1 VVRLAASFDLS
12 WQERYQD
19 GRALARYPYDVVVHF
34 VYRYGPEKPRDQT
47 VVLEVGCGAGNN
59 VWFAAREGFRVAG
72 IDQSD
77 AAIAYAR
84 NRFEEDGLA
93 ADLRVGDFTQLPF
106 SSESVDLAIDR
117 AAITCLGLNHAKQ
130 AAAEIQRVLRPGGRF
145 LLNPY
150 STRADSL
157 ASGRPGPDGL
167 TLNIRSGALA
177 GMEQILPYDRE
188 TIDAVLGDGWR
199 LLSVQHVTFAE
210 ECDQHFPVHAE
221 WRVVAEK
228 PFGLDQARA

>member
-1 VVRLAASFDLS
+1 VVRLAASFDVS
-12 WQERYQD
+12 WQERYQR
-19 GRALARYPYDVVVHF
+19 GRALARYPYDAVVHF
-34 VYRYGPEKPRDQT
+34 VYRYGPEQPRDQT

-59 VWFAAREGFRVAG
+59 LWFAAREGFRVAG
-72 IDQSD
+72 IDGSD

-84 NRFEEDGLA
+84 ERFEEDGLGG
-93 ADLRVGDFTQLPF
+93 DLRVGDFTQLPF
-106 SSESVDLAIDR
+106 DSESVDLAIDR
-117 AAITCLGLNHAKQ
+117 AAITCLGLTHATR
-130 AAAEIQRVLRPGGRF
+130 AVAEVHRVLRPGGRF

-177 GMEQILPYDRE
+177 GMEQILPYDRQ

-199 LLSVQHVTFAE
+199 LLSLQHVTFAD
-210 ECDQHFPVHAE
+210 ECDRQFPVHAE

-228 PFGLDQARA
+228 R